1 MLLSVYVDKE
11 MRKTKIV
18 ITLAVIVALTF
29 VIVVLASAQ
38 ITASQ
43 TYAGATP
50 RSTAPNGGF
59 LGWMVNC
66 FGFRNN
72 QPYNY
77 QNVAPEVHP
86 TSCSVPVPNQSGYGY
101 ETCWAR

>member
-1 MLLSVYVDKE
+1 MHLSVYGDKE
-11 MRKTKIV
+11 MSKTKIV

-29 VIVVLASAQ
+29 VIVGLASAQ

-50 RSTAPNGGF
+50 GSTAPNGGF
-59 LGWMVNC
+59 LDWMGKC
-66 FGFRNN
+66 FGSRNN

-86 TSCSVPVPNQSGYGY
+86 TTSSVPVPNQSGYGY
-101 ETCWAR
+101 GTCWAR